1 VIVFSFTFQ
10 AFKNLSKLVL
20 VEVDCSPEKITSFG
34 SLRGTLKHLEVHK
47 CGIVYLSDILMT
59 DGKSLA
65 DADVEIDVGLS
76 QISVDDTNNSPQVKE
91 VSYCLQ

>member
-1 VIVFSFTFQ
+1 VIIFFSFSFQ
-10 AFKNLSKLVL
+10 AFKNLTKLVL

-47 CGIVYLSDILMT
+47 CGIVFPSDILMT
-59 DGKSLA
+59 DGKSL
-65 DADVEIDVGLS
+65 ADVEIDVGLS

>member
-1 VIVFSFTFQ
+1 MIIFFSFSFQ
-10 AFKNLSKLVL
+10 AFKNLTKLVL

-47 CGIVYLSDILMT
+47 CGIVFPSDILMT
-59 DGKSLA
+59 DGKSL
-65 DADVEIDVGLS
+65 ADVEIDVGLS